1 MKKIA
6 LISGISGQ
14 DGSYLAEL
22 LLSKD
27 YKVYGIERRVA
38 VENIKHRNSR
48 INHLQDRITMYV
60 GDIRDYGRLFQII
73 NEVKPD
79 EFFHLAAQSY
89 VGDSFKDEDT
99 ILETNIKGT
108 VNILSILK
116 TVKPDCKFYFAGSS
130 EMFGEVLDSPQT
142 EDTKFNPRSPYG
154 ISKCTGFYWT
164 QLYRK
169 AYNMFACNGILFNHE
184 SPRRGYEFVT
194 RKITNA
200 VAEIK
205 LGVRKTLE
213 LGNLEAKRDWGYAG
227 DYCIDL
233 DSLILTNRGFKKRH
247 EISVGD
253 KVINFNIQQGNWE
266 EDTIQKIYDVPFV
279 GEMFYFEGNNLSFRC
294 SPNHRIVY
302 KKKTKKH
309 KNWND
314 LTWKETT
321 AKEIYKMFKDRKLRT
336 KYDFCFPGFPGYNKS
351 NEGDFKI
358 KDDMLR
364 LIGWIVTEG
373 WLSKS
378 KKIGGGNVLG
388 VSQSKKKYYKEIK
401 QCLQRLKLKYREVVR
416 DDGVVSF
423 LFLSESRDKILEY
436 FDSLDIHNLSSFIFL
451 LSKRQLKIL
460 HHIMMLADGSYS
472 SRGYYSKDRKLAEDF
487 QTISALIGYKTSF
500 KRNKVGSYI
509 VTMFSAVKKS
519 KNNFIVEIRKETDI
533 SENLWC
539 VETVKN
545 GTIISKKNDTIF
557 ISGNCEA
564 MWLMLQQDKPD
575 DYIIATNTN
584 HSIKHFLEIAF
595 SHARLHWK
603 DYVVVNPKFFRP
615 AEVTSLQGNYAKA
628 RRVLGWTPKMSF
640 VKLVKTM
647 VDNDLQVLKDKLY
660 GKSGDTRGY

>member
-1 MKKIA
+1 MLKKIA

-213 LGNLEAKRDWGYAG
+213 LGNLEAKRDWGYA
-227 DYCIDL
+227 
-233 DSLILTNRGFKKRH
+233 
-247 EISVGD
+247 
-253 KVINFNIQQGNWE
+253 
-266 EDTIQKIYDVPFV
+266 P
-279 GEMFYFEGNNLSFRC
+279 
-294 SPNHRIVY
+294 
-302 KKKTKKH
+302 
-309 KNWND
+309 
-314 LTWKETT
+314 
-321 AKEIYKMFKDRKLRT
+321 
-336 KYDFCFPGFPGYNKS
+336 
-351 NEGDFKI
+351 
-358 KDDMLR
+358 
-364 LIGWIVTEG
+364 
-373 WLSKS
+373 
-378 KKIGGGNVLG
+378 
-388 VSQSKKKYYKEIK
+388 
-401 QCLQRLKLKYREVVR
+401 
-416 DDGVVSF
+416 
-423 LFLSESRDKILEY
+423 EY
-436 FDSLDIHNLSSFIFL
+436 
-451 LSKRQLKIL
+451 
-460 HHIMMLADGSYS
+460 
-472 SRGYYSKDRKLAEDF
+472 
-487 QTISALIGYKTSF
+487 
-500 KRNKVGSYI
+500 V
-509 VTMFSAVKKS
+509 
-519 KNNFIVEIRKETDI
+519 
-533 SENLWC
+533 
-539 VETVKN
+539 
-545 GTIISKKNDTIF
+545 
-557 ISGNCEA
+557 EA

-575 DYIIATNTN
+575 DYIIATNAN

-595 SHARLHWK
+595 SHARLNWK

-647 VDNDLQVLKDKLY
+647 VDNDLLILKDKLY